1 MMPRIA
7 ALLMALL
14 LAAPAMAQDQDQSKD
29 PLVEA
34 ARINARLAMEY
45 IKRDQLAVARD
56 KVERALALN
65 PHDLTVQL
73 AAGLV
78 YERLLDKKR
87 AEKHFRLALR
97 ADAASPE
104 AQNALGAFLCRNGE
118 FAKGEAMFLKAAGNP
133 LYRTPEV
140 AYTNAGVCARSA
152 NSLERAEKYLRQAL
166 TVRSIYPE
174 TFVQLAGVL
183 HERGNHLQARAFI
196 ERFLAAAPATA
207 DVLLLGHQIEMAL
220 NDRTAAAAFSERL
233 HKEFPESV
241 QVRVLDDIE
250 RRNPG

>member
-1 MMPRIA
+1 MIPRIA
-7 ALLMALL
+7 AFLMALL
-14 LAAPAMAQDQDQSKD
+14 LAAAAPAQEASPD
-29 PLVEA
+29 PIVEA

-45 IKRDQLAVARD
+45 MKRDQLSVARE

-65 PHDLTVQL
+65 PRDLTVQL

-78 YERLLDKKR
+78 YERLLDTKR

-97 ADAASPE
+97 ADADSPE
-104 AQNALGAFLCRNGE
+104 AQNALGAFQCRNGE

-152 NSLERAEKYLRQAL
+152 AAPERAEKYLRQAL
-166 TVRSIYPE
+166 TVRSVYPE

-183 HERGNHLQARAFI
+183 HDRGNHLQARAFI
-196 ERFLAAAPATA
+196 ERFLATAPATP

-220 NDRTAAAAFSERL
+220 NDRAAAAAFGERL
-233 HKEFPESV
+233 RKEFPESV
-241 QVRVLDDIE
+241 QLRVLDDIE

>member
-1 MMPRIA
+1 MIARMA

-14 LAAPAMAQDQDQSKD
+14 LAAAAPAQQQDASPD
-29 PLVEA
+29 PLIEA

-45 IKRDQLAVARD
+45 LKRDQLSVARD
-56 KVERALALN
+56 KVVKALALN
-65 PHDLTVQL
+65 PRDQIVQL

-78 YERLLDKKR
+78 YERLLDTKR

-97 ADAASPE
+97 ADANSPE

-152 NSLERAEKYLRQAL
+152 AALERAEKYLRQAL
-166 TVRSIYPE
+166 SVRVIYPE

-183 HERGNHLQARAFI
+183 HDRGNFLQARAFI
-196 ERFLAAAPATA
+196 GRFLDAAPATP

-220 NDRTAAAAFSERL
+220 KDRAGAAVFSERL
-233 HKEFPESV
+233 RKEFPDSV
-241 QVRVLDDIE
+241 QLRVLDDIE